1 MPETTRQTAAV
12 APPPPAAALTASPG
26 PVATASDPG
35 ANRSLVITAY
45 VALYVIWGS
54 TYLAIRYAVQTL
66 PPFLMAGSRFVLAGA
81 ILVLWA
87 KWRDGARATKSNWR
101 AATVAGTLLLA
112 GGNGAVVWA
121 EQRVPS
127 GLAALLVAAMP
138 FWMVLVDWIRP
149 GGKRPRVGVA
159 LGIVIGMAGIILLV
173 GPGSLA
179 GDRVDP
185 VGAGALVFGSL
196 SWAIGS
202 LYSRHSDLPKNPIF
216 ATGLEM
222 VCGGAVLWVMALLTG
237 EWLHFSPSQASAASV
252 GGFAYLVVFG
262 SLIGFTAFAWLLR
275 VSSPAK
281 VSTYA
286 FVNPVVAVLLGW
298 AIAHE
303 PVGPRTVVAAATI
316 VGAVALITL
325 AAGKTAPATGD

>member
-1 MPETTRQTAAV
+1 MLKTTTAERSRAADRDSGD
-12 APPPPAAALTASPG
+12 APLRVNADDSGAPA
-26 PVATASDPG
+26 
-35 ANRSLVITAY
+35 RWLVTTAY
-45 VALYVIWGS
+45 AALYVIWGS
-54 TYLAIRYAVQTL
+54 TYLAIRYAVATL
-66 PPFLMAGSRFVLAGA
+66 PPFMMAGTRFLLAGA

-87 KWRDGARATKSNWR
+87 RWRGEARATRSNWR
-101 AATVAGTLLLA
+101 AAAIAGTLLLA

-138 FWMVLVDWIRP
+138 FWMVLAEWVRP
-149 GGKRPRVGVA
+149 GGNRPRVGVA
-159 LGIVIGMAGIILLV
+159 AGIVLGMAGILLLV
-173 GPGSLA
+173 GPGSL
-179 GDRVDP
+179 GGTRIDP
-185 VGAGALVFGSL
+185 VGAGALVLGSL

-202 LYSRHSDLPKNPIF
+202 LYSRHADLPANAIF

-222 VCGGAVLWVMALLTG
+222 VSGGVALWLVALIAG
-237 EWLHFSPSQASAASV
+237 EWWHFDPSRASAASV
-252 GGFAYLVVFG
+252 GGFFYLVVFG

-275 VSSPAK
+275 VSTPAK

-303 PVGPRTVVAAATI
+303 PVGPRTIVAAAII

-325 AAGKTAPATGD
+325 AGGKPAPASSDCG